1 MGEGISALSLVTEPP
16 GEALALS
23 ALARLLTAAPQFQE
37 VLARLP
43 RLAATE
49 LPVLITGEPGT
60 GKELVAEA
68 LWALS
73 ARRHRPFHRLNCALL
88 GGELATSE
96 LFGHLKGSFTGAAHT
111 RLGKFQQAHRGTLFL
126 DEVGD
131 LDLGI
136 QPRLLRVLE
145 QGEVEPL
152 GGDVTATVDVRLICA
167 TNQDLGQRLAAGRFR
182 QDLYDRLAVLLVALP
197 PLRERGD
204 DVLFLA
210 EHFLE
215 QEARRY
221 QRPVVG
227 LSATARRRLQEYP
240 WPGNVRELRN
250 VITRAV
256 LFSQGHLVQVTDL
269 VFAPQPRFRDPAPR
283 PAAPPLPLPVRPDRE
298 RLEAMLRATGGNI
311 SALARR
317 LQVCTRTVYRWL
329 KALDVELDQLRT
341 QTVIS
346 QPGRRRGADNL
357 GSRV

>member
-1 MGEGISALSLVTEPP
+1 MRQGS
-16 GEALALS
+16 LS
-23 ALARLLTAAPQFQE
+23 ASFSPVAFSGPSAAPGLDRLLTGHPPFQAF
-37 VLARLP
+37 LAQVP
-43 RLAATE
+43 RLAATP

-60 GKELVAEA
+60 GKELLAEA

-73 ARRHRPFHRLNCALL
+73 PRRPQPFSRVNCALL
-88 GGELATSE
+88 AGELATSE
-96 LFGHLKGSFTGAAHT
+96 LFGHLQGSFTGAARS

-131 LDLGI
+131 LDPAV

-152 GGDVTATVDVRLICA
+152 GSDVTTKVDVRLVCA
-167 TNQDLGQRLAAGRFR
+167 TNQDLAQLLAEGRFR
-182 QDLYDRLAVLLVALP
+182 RDLYDRLAVLLAPLP

-204 DVLFLA
+204 DVLLLA

-227 LSATARRRLQEYP
+227 LSAPARRCLQDYA

-256 LFSQGHLVQVTDL
+256 IFCGGHLIQGQDL
-269 VFAPQPRFRDPAPR
+269 AFAPRAGLPDPGRPRSPV
-283 PAAPPLPLPVRPDRE
+283 PLPSRPPQEQLAALLRE
-298 RLEAMLRATGGNI
+298 EGGNI
-311 SALARR
+311 SAVARR

-329 KALDVELDQLRT
+329 RALHLDLEELREEM
-341 QTVIS
+341 
-346 QPGRRRGADNL
+346 A
-357 GSRV
+357 

>member
-1 MGEGISALSLVTEPP
+1 MGEGFPVFSWAAPFSLGTGPNP
-16 GEALALS
+16 ATG
-23 ALARLLTAAPQFQE
+23 RLLTADPGFRE
-37 VLARLP
+37 LLARLP

-73 ARRHRPFHRLNCALL
+73 PRRHRPFYRLNCALL
-88 GGELATSE
+88 VGELATSE
-96 LFGHLKGSFTGAAHT
+96 LFGHQKGAFTGAVRA
-111 RLGKFQQAHRGTLFL
+111 RVGKFQLAHQGTLFL

-131 LDLGI
+131 LDLAV

-145 QGEVEPL
+145 QGEAEPL
-152 GGDVTATVDVRLICA
+152 GSDRPTQVDVRLICA
-167 TNQDLGQRLAAGRFR
+167 TNQDLAALVAQGRFR
-182 QDLYDRLAVLLVALP
+182 QDLYDRLAVLLLNLP
-197 PLRERGD
+197 PLRARGD
-204 DVLFLA
+204 DVLLLA
-210 EHFLE
+210 EHFLA

-227 LSATARRRLQEYP
+227 FSAGARRRLREYS

-256 LFSQGHLVQVTDL
+256 LFSHGPLVQATDL
-269 VFAPQPRFRDPAPR
+269 LFAPR
-283 PAAPPLPLPVRPDRE
+283 PRPRDWSPGPVAPWPTRPDRE
-298 RLEAMLRATGGNI
+298 QLAALLKDTGGNV

-329 KALDVELDQLRT
+329 KALELEVAPYR
-341 QTVIS
+341 
-346 QPGRRRGADNL
+346 DN
-357 GSRV
+357 RDF

>member
-1 MGEGISALSLVTEPP
+1 MRQGALSSSFSPAAFSGPSAAP
-16 GEALALS
+16 GLD
-23 ALARLLTAAPQFQE
+23 RLLTGHPPFQAW
-37 VLARLP
+37 LAQVP
-43 RLAATE
+43 RLAATP

-60 GKELVAEA
+60 GKELLAEA

-73 ARRHRPFHRLNCALL
+73 PRHPQPFYRVNCALL
-88 GGELATSE
+88 AGELATSE
-96 LFGHLKGSFTGAAHT
+96 LFGHLQGSFTGAARS

-131 LDLGI
+131 LDPAV

-152 GGDVTATVDVRLICA
+152 GSDVSTRVDVRLLCA
-167 TNQDLGQRLAAGRFR
+167 TNQDLPQLLAAGRFR
-182 QDLYDRLAVLLVALP
+182 RDLYDRLAVLLAPLP

-210 EHFLE
+210 EHFRE

-221 QRPVVG
+221 QCPVVG
-227 LSATARRRLQEYP
+227 FSAPARRRLQDYP

-256 LFSQGHLVQVTDL
+256 LFCGGHLIQVQDL
-269 VFAPQPRFRDPAPR
+269 AFGPRVELPGPVRPR
-283 PAAPPLPLPVRPDRE
+283 AALPLPSRPPQAHLTALLRE
-298 RLEAMLRATGGNI
+298 EGGNI

-317 LQVCTRTVYRWL
+317 LQVCSRTVYRWL
-329 KALDVELDQLRT
+329 RAYGLALQDFRAEIEEAGV
-341 QTVIS
+341 
-346 QPGRRRGADNL
+346 G
-357 GSRV
+357 

>member
-1 MGEGISALSLVTEPP
+1 V
-16 GEALALS
+16 
-23 ALARLLTAAPQFQE
+23 ARLLTGHPPFQAF
-37 VLARLP
+37 LSQLP
-43 RLAATE
+43 RLAATD

-73 ARRHRPFHRLNCALL
+73 PRRSQAFHRVNCALL

-96 LFGHLKGSFTGAAHT
+96 LFGHQRGSFTGAAHS
-111 RLGKFQQAHRGTLFL
+111 RLGKFPQAHRGTLFL

-131 LDLGI
+131 LDPAV

-145 QGEVEPL
+145 QGEVQPL
-152 GGDVTATVDVRLICA
+152 GSDVATKVDVRLLCA
-167 TNQDLGQRLAAGRFR
+167 TNQDLAQLLAEGRFR
-182 QDLYDRLAVLLVALP
+182 QDLYDRLAVLLAPLP
-197 PLRERGD
+197 PLRERGA
-204 DVLFLA
+204 DVLLLA

-227 LSATARRRLQEYP
+227 LSAAARRRLQEYP

-256 LFSQGHLVQVTDL
+256 LFSSGHLIHVQDL
-269 VFAPQPRFRDPAPR
+269 AFAPR
-283 PAAPPLPLPVRPDRE
+283 PGPGGPSRQVLPVTLPSRPPRGH
-298 RLEAMLRATGGNI
+298 LESLLKEEGGNI
-311 SALARR
+311 SAAARR

-329 KALDVELDQLRT
+329 RAYGVELKDFRSEIEEAG
-341 QTVIS
+341 V
-346 QPGRRRGADNL
+346 G
-357 GSRV
+357 

>member
-1 MGEGISALSLVTEPP
+1 MGPALSQLSFAAPHAALPP
-16 GEALALS
+16 RPP
-23 ALARLLTAAPQFQE
+23 ALARLLTAFPPLQAL
-37 VLARLP
+37 LAHLP
-43 RLAATE
+43 RLAATD
-49 LPVLITGEPGT
+49 LPVLISGEPGT

-73 ARRHRPFHRLNCALL
+73 PRQGQPFHRVNCALL

-96 LFGHLKGSFTGAAHT
+96 LFGHLQGSFTGAARS

-126 DEVGD
+126 DEVGE
-131 LDLGI
+131 LDPAV

-152 GGDVTATVDVRLICA
+152 GSDVTTTVDVRLLGA
-167 TNQDLGQRLAAGRFR
+167 TNQDLPRLLAEGRFR
-182 QDLYDRLAVLLVALP
+182 QDLYDRLAVLLVPLP
-197 PLRERGD
+197 PLRARGD
-204 DVLFLA
+204 DVLLLA

-227 LSATARRRLQEYP
+227 LSAPARRRLQEYA
-240 WPGNVRELRN
+240 WPGNIRELKN

-256 LFSQGHLVQVTDL
+256 LFSQGHLLQSGDL
-269 VFAPQPRFRDPAPR
+269 AFAPR
-283 PAAPPLPLPVRPDRE
+283 PVLRGLSPPAAPAPLPARPPQGQLAALLRE
-298 RLEAMLRATGGNI
+298 EDGNV

-329 KALDVELDQLRT
+329 KAAGIDLSSIR
-341 QTVIS
+341 S
-346 QPGRRRGADNL
+346 QPVPPPPRPAG
-357 GSRV
+357 

>member
-1 MGEGISALSLVTEPP
+1 MGQGSSSVSLTAVAFS
-16 GEALALS
+16 GLS
-23 ALARLLTAAPQFQE
+23 ATPGLDRILTGHPPFQALLGQ
-37 VLARLP
+37 VP
-43 RLAATE
+43 RLAATP

-60 GKELVAEA
+60 GKELLAEA

-73 ARRHRPFHRLNCALL
+73 PRRPQPFYRINCALL
-88 GGELATSE
+88 AGELATSE
-96 LFGHLKGSFTGAAHT
+96 LFGHLQGSFTGAARS

-131 LDLGI
+131 LDPAV

-152 GGDVTATVDVRLICA
+152 GSDVTTRVDVRLLCA
-167 TNQDLGQRLAAGRFR
+167 TNQDLAQLMAAGRFR
-182 QDLYDRLAVLLVALP
+182 RDLYDRLAVLLAPLP

-204 DVLFLA
+204 DVLLLA

-221 QRPVVG
+221 QQPVVA
-227 LSATARRRLQEYP
+227 LSAPARRRLQDYP

-256 LFSQGHLVQVTDL
+256 LFCGGHLIQVNDL
-269 VFAPQPRFRDPAPR
+269 AFAPR
-283 PAAPPLPLPVRPDRE
+283 PAPPAPTRSGAPVTLPTRPPKDYLADLLRE
-298 RLEAMLRATGGNI
+298 EGGNI
-311 SALARR
+311 SAVARR

-329 KALDVELDQLRT
+329 KGLHLELEQIRAE
-341 QTVIS
+341 VS
-346 QPGRRRGADNL
+346 
-357 GSRV
+357 

>member
-1 MGEGISALSLVTEPP
+1 MGPELSESSFSPAPP
-16 GEALALS
+16 AAASLPAP
-23 ALARLLTAAPQFQE
+23 LARLLTAYPPLQAL
-37 VLARLP
+37 LAHLP
-43 RLAATE
+43 RLAATD
-49 LPVLITGEPGT
+49 LPVLISGEPGT

-73 ARRHRPFHRLNCALL
+73 PRRAQPFHRLNCALL

-96 LFGHLKGSFTGAAHT
+96 LFGHLQGSFTGAART

-126 DEVGD
+126 DEVGE
-131 LDLGI
+131 LDPAV

-152 GGDVTATVDVRLICA
+152 GSDVTTRVDVRLLCA
-167 TNQDLGQRLAAGRFR
+167 TNQDLGRLLAEGRFR
-182 QDLYDRLAVLLVALP
+182 QDLYDRLAVLLVPLP

-204 DVLFLA
+204 DVLLLA

-215 QEARRY
+215 EEARRY

-227 LSATARRRLQEYP
+227 LSAPARRRLQEYP

-256 LFSQGHLVQVTDL
+256 LFGQGHLIQRGDL
-269 VFAPQPRFRDPAPR
+269 AFAPR
-283 PAAPPLPLPVRPDRE
+283 PAPRTQPQAVAPATPLPVRPPQGLLAALLRE
-298 RLEAMLRATGGNI
+298 EEGNV
-311 SALARR
+311 AAVARR

-329 KALDVELDQLRT
+329 RAAGVDLQKFRAQSAPESAR
-341 QTVIS
+341 
-346 QPGRRRGADNL
+346 PAG
-357 GSRV
+357 

>member
-1 MGEGISALSLVTEPP
+1 MGPALSHLSLSASVAAPAAAATPP
-16 GEALALS
+16 PS
-23 ALARLLTAAPQFQE
+23 ALARLLTNCPALQSL
-37 VLARLP
+37 LAHLP

-49 LPVLITGEPGT
+49 LPVLISGEPGT

-73 ARRHRPFHRLNCALL
+73 PRRPQPFHRVNCALL

-96 LFGHLKGSFTGAAHT
+96 LFGHLQGSFTGAARS

-126 DEVGD
+126 DEVGE
-131 LDLGI
+131 LDPAV

-152 GGDVTATVDVRLICA
+152 GSDVTTTVDVRLLCA
-167 TNQDLGQRLAAGRFR
+167 TNQDLPRLLAEGRFR
-182 QDLYDRLAVLLVALP
+182 QDLYDRLAVLLVPLP
-197 PLRERGD
+197 PLRARGH
-204 DVLFLA
+204 DVLLLA

-227 LSATARRRLQEYP
+227 FSAPARRRLQEYP
-240 WPGNVRELRN
+240 WPGNVRELKN

-256 LFSQGHLVQVTDL
+256 LFSRSHLIQRGDL
-269 VFAPQPRFRDPAPR
+269 AFAASPALRAQPQPGSPAPLPAR
-283 PAAPPLPLPVRPDRE
+283 PPQGQLAALLRE
-298 RLEAMLRATGGNI
+298 EDGNV

-329 KALDVELDQLRT
+329 RAAGVDLQKLRDR
-341 QTVIS
+341 TV
-346 QPGRRRGADNL
+346 PPV
-357 GSRV
+357 SRPAV

>member
-1 MGEGISALSLVTEPP
+1 MGEGLSELSFLRTDPAP
-16 GEALALS
+16 G
-23 ALARLLTAAPQFQE
+23 AAPHPALTRILTGNPAFQA
-37 VLARLP
+37 LLRHLP
-43 RLAATE
+43 RLAATN
-49 LPVLITGEPGT
+49 LPALITGEPGT

-73 ARRHRPFHRLNCALL
+73 SRRSQAFHRVNCALL

-96 LFGHLKGSFTGAAHT
+96 LFGHLQGSFTGAART

-131 LDLGI
+131 LDLAV

-152 GGDVTATVDVRLICA
+152 GSDVTTTVDVRLLCA
-167 TNQDLGQRLAAGRFR
+167 TNQDLSQRLAEGGFR
-182 QDLYDRLAVLLVALP
+182 QDLYDRLAVLLVPLP

-204 DVLFLA
+204 DVLRLA
-210 EHFLE
+210 EYFLE

-227 LSATARRRLQEYP
+227 LSAPARVRLQKYP

-256 LFSQGHLVQVTDL
+256 LFASGHLIQPTDL
-269 VFAPQPRFRDPAPR
+269 AFAPR
-283 PAAPPLPLPVRPDRE
+283 PSPPALSRPVSPVMLPSRPPAAHLAALLQE
-298 RLEAMLRATGGNI
+298 EGGNV
-311 SALARR
+311 SAVARR
-317 LQVCTRTVYRWL
+317 LQVCTRTIYRWL
-329 KALDVELDQLRT
+329 RAYGLE
-341 QTVIS
+341 IS
-346 QPGRRRGADNL
+346 DFRPEASREAGGGGGGR
-357 GSRV
+357 

>member
-1 MGEGISALSLVTEPP
+1 VLTGFPP
-16 GEALALS
+16 FLAL
-23 ALARLLTAAPQFQE
+23 LQH
-37 VLARLP
+37 LP
-43 RLAATE
+43 TLAATN

-73 ARRHRPFHRLNCALL
+73 SRRAQPFHRVNCALL

-96 LFGHLKGSFTGAAHT
+96 LFGHLQGSFTGAART

-131 LDLGI
+131 LDPAV

-145 QGEVEPL
+145 RGEVEPL
-152 GGDVTATVDVRLICA
+152 GSDVTTTVDVRLLCA
-167 TNQDLGQRLAAGRFR
+167 TNQDLSRLLAEGRFR
-182 QDLYDRLAVLLVALP
+182 QDLYDRLAVLLVPLP
-197 PLRERGD
+197 PLRERGE
-204 DVLFLA
+204 DVLLLA

-227 LSATARRRLQEYP
+227 LSGPTRRRLQEYS

-256 LFSQGHLVQVTDL
+256 LFSSGHLLQVTDL
-269 VFAPQPRFRDPAPR
+269 VFAPRPELPPAPR
-283 PAAPPLPLPVRPDRE
+283 QSLAPVTLPARPPRE
-298 RLEAMLRATGGNI
+298 NLADLIREEAGNI
-311 SALARR
+311 SAVARR
-317 LQVCTRTVYRWL
+317 LKVCSRTIYRWL
-329 KALDVELDQLRT
+329 RSYGLELREVRPED
-341 QTVIS
+341 
-346 QPGRRRGADNL
+346 
-357 GSRV
+357 SREAGLFGGQVNS